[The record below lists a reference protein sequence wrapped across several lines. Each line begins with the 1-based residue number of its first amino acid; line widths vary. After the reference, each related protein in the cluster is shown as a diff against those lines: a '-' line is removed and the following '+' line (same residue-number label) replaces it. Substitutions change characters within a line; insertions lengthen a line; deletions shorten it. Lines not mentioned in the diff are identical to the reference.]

1 MADEVEVKMEEVV
14 SVSVADA
21 PVVAVEAPVIDATT
35 QAAVDTT
42 KTESTPETA
51 VVEEQNATEME
62 SDKDDDDESYHPALS
77 LLDKLEAK
85 LFFVETAI
93 ATEIKQVIEEI
104 KSHL

>member
-1 MADEVEVKMEEVV
+1 MTDEVEVKAEEVV
-14 SVSVADA
+14 ADTLVDA
-21 PVVAVEAPVIDATT
+21 PVDAVEAPVADVSE
-35 QAAVDTT
+35 QPVVDDI
-42 KTESTPETA
+42 KTDSTSEPVA
-51 VVEEQNATEME
+51 DTEKSTNE
-62 SDKDDDDESYHPALS
+62 DESSDDKEAPHPALS

>member
-1 MADEVEVKMEEVV
+1 MVDEVEVKEEEVV
-14 SVSVADA
+14 AVPVADA
-21 PVVAVEAPVIDATT
+21 QVVTVEAPVADAAAQTT
-35 QAAVDTT
+35 VD
-42 KTESTPETA
+42 KIEPEA
-51 VVEEQNATEME
+51 EVDAKEVAEP
-62 SDKDDDDESYHPALS
+62 HPALS

>member
-62 SDKDDDDESYHPALS
+62 SDKEVADNTPHPALS

-104 KSHL
+104 KLHL